1 VVIYRERLTVPVAWW
16 LLGGLFAFS
25 AMIAVGWYR
34 GLFWGVATGAA
45 AAAIAGAIFATA
57 SIRITVNAGELA
69 VGRARIELSY
79 LSDAIPLDKH
89 AASHRAGPG
98 ADARAFLVI
107 RPYIAGAVEI
117 TLVDPDDPVPYWLIS
132 TRHPGQLASALSAAI
147 STRGGLH

>member
-1 VVIYRERLTVPVAWW
+1 
-16 LLGGLFAFS
+16 
-25 AMIAVGWYR
+25 MIAVGWYR

-45 AAAIAGAIFATA
+45 SVT
-57 SIRITVNAGELA
+57 ITVNADELA

-79 LSDAIPLDKH
+79 LSDAIPLDKQ

-117 TLVDPDDPVPYWLIS
+117 TLDDPDDPVPYWLIS

-147 STRGGLH
+147 SATGSLH

>member
-1 VVIYRERLTVPVAWW
+1 MIYRERLTVPVAWW
-16 LLGGLFAFS
+16 LLGGLFALS
-25 AMIAVGWYR
+25 ALIAVGWYR

-117 TLVDPDDPVPYWLIS
+117 TLDDPDDPVPYWLIS

-147 STRGGLH
+147 SARGGLH

>member
-1 VVIYRERLTVPVAWW
+1 MIYRERLTVPVAWW
-16 LLGGLFAFS
+16 LLGGLFALF
-25 AMIAVGWYR
+25 ALIAVGWYR

-79 LSDAIPLDKH
+79 LSDAIPLDKQ

-117 TLVDPDDPVPYWLIS
+117 ALDDPDDPVPYWLIS

-147 STRGGLH
+147 SATGGLH

>member
-1 VVIYRERLTVPVAWW
+1 MIYRERLTVPVAWW
-16 LLGGLFAFS
+16 LLGGLFALS
-25 AMIAVGWYR
+25 ALIAVGWYR
-34 GLFWGVATGAA
+34 GLFWGVATGVA
-45 AAAIAGAIFATA
+45 AAAIAGALFAAA
-57 SIRITVNAGELA
+57 SVTITVNAGELA

-79 LSDAIPLDKH
+79 LSDAIPLDKQ

-117 TLVDPDDPVPYWLIS
+117 TLDDPDDPVPYWLIS

-147 STRGGLH
+147 SARGGLH

>member
-89 AASHRAGPG
+89 AASHRAGPS

-147 STRGGLH
+147 SARGGLH